1 MLRLLVG
8 VASGVSAA
16 GADVTTLRGRVGAG
30 WLAVAVGRLSVA
42 TALGWGVVTT
52 GGRGLVTTGGRGILL
67 LLAAHLNVGTA
78 GFLKDRYER
87 VYMY

>member
-1 MLRLLVG
+1 MRNTTGRLLVVEGGFLRMLRLLVG

-42 TALGWGVVTT
+42 TALG
-52 GGRGLVTTGGRGILL
+52 
-67 LLAAHLNVGTA
+67 
-78 GFLKDRYER
+78 
-87 VYMY
+87 

>member
-1 MLRLLVG
+1 MHNTTGRLLVVVGGFLRMLRLLVG

-42 TALGWGVVTT
+42 TAMG
-52 GGRGLVTTGGRGILL
+52 
-67 LLAAHLNVGTA
+67 
-78 GFLKDRYER
+78 
-87 VYMY
+87 

>member
-52 GGRGLVTTGGRGILL
+52 GGRGILL